1 MNKSVLDYL
10 VTHCQ
15 LHQHFLTLK
24 RFLLLED
31 GEFGHSL
38 STQLSQQLSFG
49 KDWRL
54 LCSPSFLNPLLLSA
68 LEASLNS
75 NSSFANK
82 LSFALKYQPH
92 TVHVNGKSTNMYKF
106 SFPSCLC
113 LAVKAL
119 DFLQLKYKV
128 WFCSAKC
135 KLHYDMWCF
144 CR

>member
-1 MNKSVLDYL
+1 MNKSLLDYL

-15 LHQHFLTLK
+15 LNQHFLTLK

-49 KDWRL
+49 REWRP
-54 LCSPSFLNPLLLSA
+54 LCSPCFLNPLLLSA
-68 LEASLNS
+68 LRTSLHHNSPFAS
-75 NSSFANK
+75 K

-92 TVHVNGKSTNMYKF
+92 TVRVNGKSLYATCEYC
-106 SFPSCLC
+106 FPIKSS
-113 LAVKAL
+113 AVKAL

-128 WFCSAKC
+128 RLQAVEFLS
-135 KLHYDMWCF
+135 DMWAQ
-144 CR
+144 